1 MTLDSSLER
10 PLEKT
15 RDQID
20 RALELL
26 GGKASAAAVRRDD
39 TVRSR
44 CAALRS
50 ACLPG
55 GAPQERGLST
65 AHFALR
71 YGVGFG
77 AAVLSQLD
85 AESDAIQVI
94 DPGVAVT

>member
-1 MTLDSSLER
+1 M
-10 PLEKT
+10 
-15 RDQID
+15 
-20 RALELL
+20 
-26 GGKASAAAVRRDD
+26 RRDE

-50 ACLPG
+50 SCLPG

-77 AAVLSQLD
+77 TAVLSQLD
-85 AESDAIQVI
+85 VESDAVQII
-94 DPGVAVT
+94 DPERAV